1 MQALVTNPRVTQKT
15 NLSRNLE
22 FDNKDDKTDITLIL
36 EEL

>member
-1 MQALVTNPRVTQKT
+1 MQALVINPRVMQKT